1 MSMLEQ
7 SQIGRPIET
16 TTNATAGNRFLS
28 GVFLWMFVGLAV
40 TTISAFLV
48 IGNSLIL
55 HTIVSKQWLFYALLI
70 AELAIVIA
78 ISVGGNLVS
87 AGLATLLFLVFSVLN
102 GMTVSILFLVFTS
115 ASILQAF
122 IGATCLFAAMAVYG
136 YATKRDLSKFGT
148 LLFVGLIAIIASSV
162 INMFLGSESFDYV
175 ISIAGIGIFLG
186 LTAYDT
192 QKILRIGESLDA
204 HDSQTRHKAMIN
216 GALALYLDFINLFI
230 YLLRAFGRRR

>member
-1 MSMLEQ
+1 MLQE
-7 SQIGRPIET
+7 SQIGRPIEVDT
-16 TTNATAGNRFLS
+16 TTAANRFLS
-28 GVFLWMFVGLAV
+28 GVFLWMFVGLAI
-40 TTISAFLV
+40 TTLSAFLV
-48 IGNSLIL
+48 TGNPLIL

-70 AELAIVIA
+70 AEIAIVVA

-87 AGLATLLFLVFSVLN
+87 AGLATLLFLVYSVLN
-102 GMTVSILFLVFTS
+102 GMTLSILFLVFTN
-115 ASILQAF
+115 ASILRAF

-136 YATKRDLSKFGT
+136 YATKRDLSRFGS
-148 LLFVGLIAIIASSV
+148 LLFVGLIAVIASSV
-162 INMFLGSESFDYV
+162 INMFLGSQGFDYV

-204 HDSQTRHKAMIN
+204 YDSQTRQKAMIN

-230 YLLRAFGRRR
+230 YLLRVFGRRR